1 MRLIQEEQ
9 GVICGSIHKVD
20 PDARILLFGS
30 RVDDQARG
38 GGYRSASL
46 RIRLNA
52 CEFGAQWAPAELTP
66 LGPTLRID
74 HLRAG
79 RASSPIISNFLS
91 TPAASNS
98 SAR

>member
-38 GGYRSASL
+38 GGD
-46 RIRLNA
+46 
-52 CEFGAQWAPAELTP
+52 
-66 LGPTLRID
+66 ID
-74 HLRAG
+74 LLLCG
-79 RASSPIISNFLS
+79 YG
-91 TPAASNS
+91 
-98 SAR
+98 